1 MDLFI
6 VLHALINA
14 VTCQAWKHETLKGY
28 QGGVNCFLAFCS
40 SINLPA
46 SLPVPE
52 WILCVFAAHRAG
64 TCSGSAIANDIF
76 SLHAWHISNGA
87 PWLGGT
93 CLKYD
98 LHLAKCLRPDS
109 SRHPSC
115 PPVTSEMLDI
125 LHASLDISTPLH
137 ACVLACADSVF
148 WGQSHLGEFL
158 PTSQSC
164 FSLNFFPTCMVF
176 HPQG

>member
-1 MDLFI
+1 MDSFI

-14 VTCQAWKHETLKGY
+14 VTRQAWKHETLEGY
-28 QGGVNCFLAFCS
+28 QGGVNHFLAFCS

-46 SLPVPE
+46 SLPVPK
-52 WILCVFAAHRAG
+52 WILCAFAAHHAG

-76 SLHAWHISNGA
+76 SLCAWHISNGA

-93 CLKYD
+93 RLKYV
-98 LHLAKCLRPDS
+98 LCLAEHLTPDS
-109 SRHPSC
+109 SRC
-115 PPVTSEMLDI
+115 PPRHPVTSEMLNI
-125 LHASLDISTPLH
+125 LHASLDVSTPLH

-148 WGQSHLGEFL
+148 WGQGRLGKFL

-164 FSLNFFPTCMVF
+164 CDK
-176 HPQG
+176 